1 MRRVYCYLN
10 GLLAIVIPFSSWN
23 WHCIERRTGFISA
36 DFPTNIADLPGFNP
50 HPIWLKHPS
59 RPIRMAKTQWC
70 FLSEEGVLFHGKSL
84 IEQVNVAFTD
94 KLVRQ
99 WNAHYRKKCFEKRP
113 QLQIEEC
120 ALFWDDWGGSNYYH
134 WVCESLPRLNA
145 FLKTNQ
151 TAKILLPPN
160 PPSFVQE
167 SIRQLFPDIQTKEL
181 KAGRLNLFRTLWVQ
195 DYLAL
200 DVPHPSVLFIREQM
214 LNKVANEGLTSNSIK
229 LGILRKRTLRR
240 RIVNEVDYINWCT
253 GNGIQLIDPGDYSF
267 MEQVALFSKANFL
280 IAPHGAGE
288 TNMLFMRPNSIII
301 EINNEKASEATLCY
315 LSLAGHLSFRFYYL
329 PAKVQGYDL
338 EFDVEYATKI
348 LIKER

>member
-1 MRRVYCYLN
+1 MQKNINKTSPKVL
-10 GLLAIVIPFSSWN
+10 GLDVST
-23 WHCIERRTGFISA
+23 RTIG
-36 DFPTNIADLPGFNP
+36 
-50 HPIWLKHPS
+50 W
-59 RPIRMAKTQWC
+59 
-70 FLSEEGVLFHGKSL
+70 
-84 IEQVNVAFTD
+84 
-94 KLVRQ
+94 
-99 WNAHYRKKCFEKRP
+99 
-113 QLQIEEC
+113 
-120 ALFWDDWGGSNYYH
+120 ALF
-134 WVCESLPRLNA
+134 
-145 FLKTNQ
+145 
-151 TAKILLPPN
+151 
-160 PPSFVQE
+160 
-167 SIRQLFPDIQTKEL
+167 DIQTKEL

-229 LGILRKRTLRR
+229 LGILRKTTLRR